1 VTLSDFL
8 RKRLPVLDPRART
21 AQPKPSR
28 WGRKAAD
35 RKDRVSARQHRDR
48 LRREIYKLDNG
59 RCRRCSRRVFLKIA
73 DAPHEL
79 AVGHVHEWV
88 PRSLGGDPL
97 DKFNCL
103 LLCSECHKKLHGEVG
118 GRELL
123 IVVHDISRLVR
134 GPVDFIK
141 NQSITLFV

>member
-1 VTLSDFL
+1 MTLSEFL

-28 WGRKAAD
+28 WDRKAQT
-35 RKDRVSARQHRDR
+35 RRDRVDGK
-48 LRREIYKLDNG
+48 LRRECLRREVYSLDQG
-59 RCRRCSRRVFLKIA
+59 KCRCCHRRVYLKIA
-73 DAPHEL
+73 EAPHEL
-79 AVGHVHEWV
+79 AVGHVHEWI

-103 LLCSECHKKLHGEVG
+103 LLCAECHKKLHGEVG

-123 IVVHDISRLVR
+123 IVVWDVTRLVR
-134 GPVDFIK
+134 GSVDFIA
-141 NQSITLFV
+141 NEPITLLA

>member
-1 VTLSDFL
+1 MTLSEFL

-35 RKDRVSARQHRDR
+35 RKDRLNARQDRDR
-48 LRREIYKLDNG
+48 LRREIYKLDDG
-59 RCRRCSRRVFLKIA
+59 RCRRCGRRVYLKIA

-79 AVGHVHEWV
+79 AVGHVHEWIH
-88 PRSLGGDPL
+88 RSLGGDPL
-97 DKFNCL
+97 DKFNTI

-123 IVVHDISRLVR
+123 IVVHDITRLVR

-141 NQSITLFV
+141 NEPITLAA